1 MRVKQTGIWKF
12 DQKLVVSSR
21 GSKKID
27 LKDEHAS
34 ATAKSAGDEAGGDTQ
49 GGLHHTPQR
58 RDQIRAGSAKIVEVE
73 VEASNMRIDTLYN
86 GQRLPSDDWKCFKSC
101 INPPAAVITLIEDSE
116 KFSIVESKNGLRS
129 WVMYDGVD
137 WKFEPFK
144 NKGELKWCPKT
155 LTTQVD
161 DDFIEDG
168 KLVSVIKRYRMR
180 NGKKEVI
187 FHFRQFLTADRQ
199 GNIIWSFTWSLPHE
213 DIKITKVARAQRVFW
228 GKSHENWIDTQLN
241 RCAIAFLVGI
251 MIWMCIVF
259 VWASS
264 CNIYYCLL

>member
-1 MRVKQTGIWKF
+1 MNTQVQPLRVLATRQVVIHRVDYTTHLNGATKYEL
-12 DQKLVVSSR
+12 DRLKL
-21 GSKKID
+21 
-27 LKDEHAS
+27 L
-34 ATAKSAGDEAGGDTQ
+34 AG
-49 GGLHHTPQR
+49 HF
-58 RDQIRAGSAKIVEVE
+58 E

-101 INPPAAVITLIEDSE
+101 INPPAAVIDLIEDSE

-168 KLVSVIKRYRMR
+168 KLVSVSKRYRMR

-213 DIKITKVARAQRVFW
+213 DIKFTKVARAKRVFW
-228 GKSHENWIDTQLN
+228 GKSQITNWIDTLLTL
-241 RCAIAFLVGI
+241 CAIVFSVGI
-251 MIWMCIVF
+251 MILMCILF
-259 VWASS
+259 VWTS
-264 CNIYYCLL
+264 CCNHYYCLL